1 MHKHASGIKVLW
13 VSTLIVGLLLAGAA
27 ALSIVTGDGQL
38 TTEHWMMIGLG
49 SVKIVGASIGLW
61 MFNRSE

>member
-1 MHKHASGIKVLW
+1 MHKQASGIKVLW
-13 VSTLIVGLLLAGAA
+13 VFTLIVGLLLAGAA
-27 ALSIVTGDGQL
+27 TISIVTGDGQL
-38 TTEHWMMIGLG
+38 TNQHWMMIGLG